1 MLSYKSD
8 IYNYYIQILKWKYCK
23 INLDTAIY
31 YETSFVYRPEDYFGM
46 EKYLPIFIL
55 WFQNGRFFFRGHNNI
70 AGKYDGF
77 TTGSAGRFFVYTI
90 HKENRTIHNLKD
102 R

>member
-1 MLSYKSD
+1 MH

-31 YETSFVYRPEDYFGM
+31 HQISFVYRPEDYFGM

-55 WFQNGRFFFRGHNNI
+55 FFSKFFLFFRGSTNFNIII
-70 AGKYDGF
+70 AGNYDGLPPV
-77 TTGSAGRFFVYTI
+77 AQVVFVYMCV
-90 HKENRTIHNLKD
+90 
-102 R
+102 